1 MVYDLFRR
9 IFFLV
14 GRNKNSF
21 KENFGFIKID
31 KDPPFEEIETHR
43 ANCENLNCES
53 GSRPNHTKDEF
64 CLIEKNSYSPT
75 LYPCD
80 GSQNIATQCWSF
92 AYEIE
97 TRKSCLIS
105 ITPSVAGECQGLNSL
120 IVFLNSSSVLT

>member
-1 MVYDLFRR
+1 MV
-9 IFFLV
+9 V
-14 GRNKNSF
+14 GNENSF

-31 KDPPFEEIETHR
+31 KNPLFEQIETHR
-43 ANCENLNCES
+43 AKCENLNC
-53 GSRPNHTKDEF
+53 GSDQNKDEF

-105 ITPSVAGECQGLNSL
+105 ITPSIAGECQGLNSL
-120 IVFLNSSSVLT
+120 IVF